1 MGAGLLVSCVLTV
14 LGRHL
19 AEGLSDLSG
28 AATVD
33 FDIVSEV

>member
-14 LGRHL
+14 LGRHF
-19 AEGLSDLSG
+19 AEGLSDPSG